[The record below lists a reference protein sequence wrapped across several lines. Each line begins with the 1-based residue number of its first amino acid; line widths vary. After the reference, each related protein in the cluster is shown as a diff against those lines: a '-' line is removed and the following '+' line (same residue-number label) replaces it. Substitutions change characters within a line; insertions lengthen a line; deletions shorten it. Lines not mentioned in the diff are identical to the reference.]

1 MRGTHNTAPAGTPK
15 SASFPHFSYL
25 YPMRLR
31 FLYNAGVVL
40 LLNLTV
46 KPFWIF
52 AIDRQVQNQA
62 GPEAYGQYY
71 ALLNFSLLLST
82 LLDAGISNFNTRR
95 VAMQQ
100 NEEEAGLNSLLGLKM
115 QLFVGYLVLT
125 MGAAWLS
132 GLGWQPL
139 LLLIGFNQGLHF
151 LNLFLRSYL
160 AGTHQFKTEGFFGVV
175 DKLLMSLLAW
185 PLLFNQAYLTGELMT
200 DFVLIQSLA
209 YMGTTLP
216 LLLLIGRKSL
226 PRLHFSWRFSR
237 SLLRQSLPFALLGLL
252 MAGYTKIDAVLL
264 QNLLPRGDYA
274 AGVYAAG
281 YRLLDAFA
289 MVPILVSGI
298 LLPQFA
304 SMLAAQKLDA
314 AFVRT
319 AALLLGGLGSLVA
332 VVAQV
337 QADWLMEW
345 LYHHHDPVQNE
356 AFRLL
361 MWTFLPLSLNYVF
374 GTLLTAGGHL
384 KQLNLLATLA
394 LLLNLGLNFWLI
406 PQSGPVGAATAALLT
421 QSFMGFAQLLLSWRH
436 YRWQLRAGF
445 VGRLLLWMVV
455 CLVLTLSWPL
465 VPSLSSVLLQ
475 GMSGLVVL
483 LLLFGMP
490 LYQRIYAYLQG
501 RLS

>member
-1 MRGTHNTAPAGTPK
+1 
-15 SASFPHFSYL
+15 
-25 YPMRLR
+25 MRLR

-71 ALLNFSLLLST
+71 ALLNFSLLLSS
-82 LLDAGISNFNTRR
+82 LLDAGIANYNTRQ

-100 NEEEAGLNSLLGLKM
+100 NERAARLESLLGLKL
-115 QLFVGYLVLT
+115 QLFVGYLLLT
-125 MGAAWLS
+125 LGAAWLS
-132 GLGWQPL
+132 GIGWKPL
-139 LLLIGFNQGLHF
+139 LLLIGLNQGLHF

-185 PLLFNQAYLTGELMT
+185 PLLLNQAYLTGHLMT

-209 YMGTTLP
+209 YLGTTIP
-216 LLLLIGRKSL
+216 LLLLVSQKRL
-226 PRLHFSWRFSR
+226 PRLHFSWKFSR
-237 SLLRQSLPFALLGLL
+237 QLLAASLPFALLGLL

-264 QNLLPRGDYA
+264 QNLLPQGDYA

-304 SMLAAQKLDA
+304 TMLAAQKLDA

-345 LYHHHDPVQNE
+345 LYHHHDPVQNA

-384 KQLNLLATLA
+384 RQLNALASIA
-394 LLLNLGLNFWLI
+394 LFLNIALNFWLI
-406 PQSGPVGAATAALLT
+406 PRNGPIGAATAALFT
-421 QSFMGFAQLLLSWRH
+421 QAFMALSQLLLAWRAHSWLL
-436 YRWQLRAGF
+436 QAGF
-445 VGRLLLWMVV
+445 VGRLLVWVGI
-455 CLVLTLSWPL
+455 CVLLIVAWPL
-465 VPSLSSVLLQ
+465 APSLWSLLWQ
-475 GMSGLVVL
+475 GMSGMVVL
-483 LLLFGMP
+483 LLLFGLP
-490 LYQRIYAYLQG
+490 LYQRIYAYLRG

>member
-1 MRGTHNTAPAGTPK
+1 
-15 SASFPHFSYL
+15 
-25 YPMRLR
+25 MRLR

-100 NEEEAGLNSLLGLKM
+100 HEREPGLDSLLGLKL
-115 QLFVGYLVLT
+115 QLFIGYLLLT
-125 MGAAWLS
+125 LGAAWLS

-175 DKLLMSLLAW
+175 DKLFMSLLAW
-185 PLLFNQAYLTGELMT
+185 PLLLNHAYLTGDLMT

-209 YMGTTLP
+209 YLGTTLP
-216 LLLLIGRKSL
+216 LLLLVGRTRL

-237 SLLRQSLPFALLGLL
+237 SLLSQSLPFALLGLL

-264 QNLLPRGDYA
+264 QNLLPQGDYA

-289 MVPILVSGI
+289 MIPILVSGI

-304 SMLAAQKLDA
+304 SMLAAQKLDT

-337 QADWLMEW
+337 QADWLMEL
-345 LYHHHDPVQNE
+345 LYHHHDPVQTE
-356 AFRLL
+356 AFRML

-384 KQLNLLATLA
+384 RQLNLLAVLA

-421 QSFMGFAQLLLSWRH
+421 QGFMALSQGLLCWKQ

-445 VGRLLLWMVV
+445 VGRLLLWALV
-455 CLVLTLSWPL
+455 CVGLSLSWPL
-465 VPSLSSVLLQ
+465 SASLYSLFLQ
-475 GMSGLVVL
+475 GICGLVLL
-483 LLLFGMP
+483 LLLFGLP
-490 LYQRIYAYLQG
+490 IYQRIYAHFQG

>member
-1 MRGTHNTAPAGTPK
+1 
-15 SASFPHFSYL
+15 
-25 YPMRLR
+25 MRLR

-40 LLNLTV
+40 LLNLTI

-82 LLDAGISNFNTRR
+82 LLDAGLSNYNTRR
-95 VAMQQ
+95 VAMQTAS
-100 NEEEAGLNSLLGLKM
+100 EGHTLEGLLGLKS
-115 QLFVGYLVLT
+115 QLFVAYLLLT
-125 MGAAWLS
+125 LGAAWIS
-132 GLGWQPL
+132 GLSPGPL
-139 LLLIGFNQGLHF
+139 LLLICLNQGLHF

-160 AGTHQFKTEGFFGVV
+160 AGTQQFKTEGFFGVL

-185 PLLFNQAYLTGELMT
+185 PLLLNQPYLSGALMT
-200 DFVLIQSLA
+200 DFVLIQTLA
-209 YMGTTLP
+209 YVGTSLP
-216 LLLLIGRKSL
+216 LLLLVSRKVR
-226 PRLHFSWRFSR
+226 PRLYFSWSLSR
-237 SLLRQSLPFALLGLL
+237 KLLRQSLPFALLGLL

-264 QNLLPRGDYA
+264 QNLLPQGDYA

-304 SMLAAQKLDA
+304 SMLASQKLDA

-319 AALLLGGLGSLVA
+319 AALLLGGLGSVVA

-345 LYHHHDPVQNE
+345 LYHHHDPVQNQ

-384 KQLNLLATLA
+384 RQLNQLAAAA
-394 LLLNLGLNFWLI
+394 LLLNLLLNFWLI
-406 PQSGPVGAATAALLT
+406 PQTGPVGAATAALCT
-421 QSFMGFAQLLLSWRH
+421 QSLMALCQLIMAWKRHQWRLQAGFA
-436 YRWQLRAGF
+436 
-445 VGRLLLWMVV
+445 GRLLIWTGVCMGLSMAWPMPPSLWSSALQS
-455 CLVLTLSWPL
+455 LVGLTL
-465 VPSLSSVLLQ
+465 
-475 GMSGLVVL
+475 L
-483 LLLFGMP
+483 LLLFGLP

>member
-1 MRGTHNTAPAGTPK
+1 
-15 SASFPHFSYL
+15 
-25 YPMRLR
+25 MRLR

-100 NEEEAGLNSLLGLKM
+100 NGHSTTLNSLLGLKL
-115 QLFVGYLVLT
+115 QLFIGYLVLT
-125 MGAAWLS
+125 LGAAWLS

-185 PLLFNQAYLTGELMT
+185 PLLFNKPYLSGALMT
-200 DFVLIQSLA
+200 DFVLIQTLA
-209 YMGTTLP
+209 YLGTTLP
-216 LLLLIGRKSL
+216 LLLLVGRARL
-226 PRLHFSWRFSR
+226 PRMQFSRRFSR
-237 SLLRQSLPFALLGLL
+237 SMLAQSLPFALLGLL

-264 QNLLPRGDYA
+264 QNLLPQGDYA

-289 MVPILVSGI
+289 MIPILVSGI

-332 VVAQV
+332 VVSQV

-345 LYHHHDPVQNE
+345 LYHHHDPVQNN

-384 KQLNLLATLA
+384 KQLNLLATMA
-394 LLLNLGLNFWLI
+394 LLLSLALNFWLI

-421 QSFMGFAQLLLSWRH
+421 QGFMALSQLLLSWREH
-436 YRWQLRAGF
+436 RWQMHMGF
-445 VGRLLLWMVV
+445 AGRLLLWAGICVV
-455 CLVLTLSWPL
+455 LILGWPMA
-465 VPSLSSVLLQ
+465 PSLLSLLLQ
-475 GMSGLVVL
+475 GLSGLAVL

-490 LYQRIYAYLQG
+490 LYQRIYAYFKG

>member
-1 MRGTHNTAPAGTPK
+1 
-15 SASFPHFSYL
+15 
-25 YPMRLR
+25 MRLR

-71 ALLNFSLLLST
+71 VLLNFSLLLST
-82 LLDAGISNFNTRR
+82 LLDAGLSNFNTRR

-100 NEEEAGLNSLLGLKM
+100 KEGATALHNLLGLKF
-115 QLFVGYLVLT
+115 QLFVAYLLLT
-125 MGAAWLS
+125 MGAAWVS
-132 GLGWQPL
+132 GIGWQPL
-139 LLLIGFNQGLHF
+139 LLLIACNQGLHF
-151 LNLFLRSYL
+151 FNLFLRSYL

-185 PLLFNQAYLTGELMT
+185 PLLFNQPYLTGELMT
-200 DFVLIQSLA
+200 DFVLIQTLA
-209 YMGTTLP
+209 YLGTSLP
-216 LLLLIGRKSL
+216 LLLLIGQKKL
-226 PRLHFSWRFSR
+226 PKLHFSWRFSR
-237 SLLRQSLPFALLGLL
+237 SLLSQSLPFALLGLL
-252 MAGYTKIDAVLL
+252 MAGYAKLDAVLL
-264 QNLLPRGDYA
+264 QNLLSEGDYA

-345 LYHHHDPVQNE
+345 LYHHHDLVQNQ

-384 KQLNLLATLA
+384 RQLNMLAAMA
-394 LLLNLGLNFWLI
+394 LLLNLSLNLWLI
-406 PQSGPVGAATAALLT
+406 PHDGPVGAATAALLT
-421 QSFMGFAQLLLSWRH
+421 QSFMAVSQLFMAWREHRWPFAWGF
-436 YRWQLRAGF
+436 G
-445 VGRLLLWMVV
+445 GRLLVWVGICLGLSLAWPLAASGLSLFLQVLTG
-455 CLVLTLSWPL
+455 LVL
-465 VPSLSSVLLQ
+465 
-475 GMSGLVVL
+475 L
-483 LLLFGMP
+483 LLLFGLP
-490 LYQRIYAYLQG
+490 VYKRIYAYLQG